1 MGISSGAAAAA
12 ALALAERP
20 ELAGATIVTV
30 LPDTGERYLSVG
42 LCMGT
47 PATAAPGVRA
57 EKDARPS
64 LRELVRED
72 AEATFRR
79 DPSAESVS
87 EVRRYSTGFRIVR
100 AYRVCHWLYERGHR
114 SLALALAKRTRVKY
128 GADIHPAARVGRR
141 LTIDHGVGVVIG
153 GTAIIGDDCLIYQGV
168 TLGMTG
174 KHGGKRHPTVGSNV
188 MLGAGSIVLGDISVG
203 DGALVGAGY
212 RGGAR
217 RACQHDRRGQP
228 GPRRAHARLPARGRC
243 CLRHRRARHQLAHR
257 AVRRR

>member
-1 MGISSGAAAAA
+1 MGA
-12 ALALAERP
+12 
-20 ELAGATIVTV
+20 
-30 LPDTGERYLSVG
+30 
-42 LCMGT
+42 
-47 PATAAPGVRA
+47 PATAAPGLRA
-57 EKDARPS
+57 DKDARPS

-87 EVRRYSTGFRIVR
+87 EVLRYSTGFRIVR

-114 SLALALAKRTRVKY
+114 GLALWLAKRTRVRY
-128 GADIHPAARVGRR
+128 GADLHPARVGRR

-203 DGALVGAGY
+203 DGALVGAGSVVVHDVPANTTVV
-212 RGGAR
+212 GNPAR
-217 RACQHDRRGQP
+217 VVRTRACPLVEDVVCVTDDLGTSWLIER
-228 GPRRAHARLPARGRC
+228 
-243 CLRHRRARHQLAHR
+243 
-257 AVRRR
+257 

>member
-1 MGISSGAAAAA
+1 MGA
-12 ALALAERP
+12 
-20 ELAGATIVTV
+20 
-30 LPDTGERYLSVG
+30 
-42 LCMGT
+42 

-57 EKDARPS
+57 EKDTRPS

-114 SLALALAKRTRVKY
+114 GLALWLAKRTRVRY

-203 DGALVGAGY
+203 DGALVGAGSVVVHDVPANTTVV
-212 RGGAR
+212 GNPAR
-217 RACQHDRRGQP
+217 VVRTRACPLVEDVVCVTDDLGTSWLIER
-228 GPRRAHARLPARGRC
+228 
-243 CLRHRRARHQLAHR
+243 
-257 AVRRR
+257 

>member
-1 MGISSGAAAAA
+1 MGA
-12 ALALAERP
+12 
-20 ELAGATIVTV
+20 
-30 LPDTGERYLSVG
+30 
-42 LCMGT
+42 
-47 PATAAPGVRA
+47 PATAAPGLRA
-57 EKDARPS
+57 DKDARPS

-87 EVRRYSTGFRIVR
+87 EVLRYSTGFRIVR

-114 SLALALAKRTRVKY
+114 GLALWLAKRTRVRY

-203 DGALVGAGY
+203 DGALVGAGSVVVHDVPANTTVV
-212 RGGAR
+212 GNPAR
-217 RACQHDRRGQP
+217 VVRTRACPLVEDVVCVTDDLGTSWLIER
-228 GPRRAHARLPARGRC
+228 
-243 CLRHRRARHQLAHR
+243 
-257 AVRRR
+257 

>member
-1 MGISSGAAAAA
+1 MGA
-12 ALALAERP
+12 
-20 ELAGATIVTV
+20 
-30 LPDTGERYLSVG
+30 
-42 LCMGT
+42 

-114 SLALALAKRTRVKY
+114 GLALWLAKRTRVRY

-203 DGALVGAGY
+203 DGALVGAGSVVVHDVPANTTVV
-212 RGGAR
+212 GNPAR
-217 RACQHDRRGQP
+217 VVRTRACPLVEDVVCVTDDLGTSWLIER
-228 GPRRAHARLPARGRC
+228 
-243 CLRHRRARHQLAHR
+243 
-257 AVRRR
+257 

>member
-1 MGISSGAAAAA
+1 MGA
-12 ALALAERP
+12 
-20 ELAGATIVTV
+20 
-30 LPDTGERYLSVG
+30 
-42 LCMGT
+42 
-47 PATAAPGVRA
+47 PATASPGVRA

-114 SLALALAKRTRVKY
+114 GLALWLAKRTRVRY

-203 DGALVGAGY
+203 DGALVGAGSVVVHDVPANTTVV
-212 RGGAR
+212 GNPAR
-217 RACQHDRRGQP
+217 VVRTRACPLVEDVVCVTDDLGTSWLIER
-228 GPRRAHARLPARGRC
+228 
-243 CLRHRRARHQLAHR
+243 
-257 AVRRR
+257 

>member
-1 MGISSGAAAAA
+1 MGA
-12 ALALAERP
+12 
-20 ELAGATIVTV
+20 
-30 LPDTGERYLSVG
+30 
-42 LCMGT
+42 
-47 PATAAPGVRA
+47 PATAAPGMRA

-114 SLALALAKRTRVKY
+114 GLALWLAKRTRVRY

-203 DGALVGAGY
+203 DGALVGAGSVVVHDVPANTTVV
-212 RGGAR
+212 GNPAR
-217 RACQHDRRGQP
+217 VVRTRACPLVEDVVCVTDDLGTSWLIER
-228 GPRRAHARLPARGRC
+228 
-243 CLRHRRARHQLAHR
+243 
-257 AVRRR
+257 

>member
-1 MGISSGAAAAA
+1 MGA
-12 ALALAERP
+12 
-20 ELAGATIVTV
+20 
-30 LPDTGERYLSVG
+30 
-42 LCMGT
+42 
-47 PATAAPGVRA
+47 PATAVPGVRA

-114 SLALALAKRTRVKY
+114 GLALWLATRTRVRY

-203 DGALVGAGY
+203 DGALVGAGSVVVHDVPANTTVV
-212 RGGAR
+212 GNPAR
-217 RACQHDRRGQP
+217 VVRTRACPLVEDVVCVTDDLGTSWLIER
-228 GPRRAHARLPARGRC
+228 
-243 CLRHRRARHQLAHR
+243 
-257 AVRRR
+257 

>member
-1 MGISSGAAAAA
+1 MGA
-12 ALALAERP
+12 
-20 ELAGATIVTV
+20 
-30 LPDTGERYLSVG
+30 
-42 LCMGT
+42 

-57 EKDARPS
+57 EKDERPS

-114 SLALALAKRTRVKY
+114 GLALWLAKRTRVRY

-203 DGALVGAGY
+203 DGALVGAGSVVVHDVPANTTVV
-212 RGGAR
+212 GNPAR
-217 RACQHDRRGQP
+217 VVRTRACPLVEDVVCVTDDLGTSWLIER
-228 GPRRAHARLPARGRC
+228 
-243 CLRHRRARHQLAHR
+243 
-257 AVRRR
+257 